1 MDLNDHFDDSSAPL
15 DDGAI
20 NESGPSKQ
28 TASLH
33 VSRKVTQ
40 VSPAFADAILWPH
53 ESSHKKK
60 TARRLPFA
68 TTSKQWM
75 QSFQDKEKGKKRR
88 MRKRRRTSRKE

>member
-60 TARRLPFA
+60 TARRLAYHSP
-68 TTSKQWM
+68 QL
-75 QSFQDKEKGKKRR
+75 QSNGCNLFKTKRKEKREG
-88 MRKRRRTSRKE
+88 